1 MNRNN
6 HDNSR
11 ANTIPAVSTKMVE
24 GVLLDSFRHLLDE
37 LNRVKVSHYAHKV
50 GGDNGKSNGKI

>member
-1 MNRNN
+1 
-6 HDNSR
+6 
-11 ANTIPAVSTKMVE
+11 MVE

-50 GGDNGKSNGKI
+50 GGDNGKSNGNISLQRQRWRREPGASL